1 MGVPNKGVWGGG
13 PIQGGP
19 YRKAPVGL
27 PSNGVPNNRVLIGVF
42 NKDLGGWG
50 SPSGPIKESVGGSQ

>member
-1 MGVPNKGVWGGG
+1 MREDGG
-13 PIQGGP
+13 
-19 YRKAPVGL
+19 
-27 PSNGVPNNRVLIGVF
+27 GVPNNGVLIGVF